1 MTNIIISGANG
12 KMGKVI
18 AEIAKKDD
26 SLNIVC
32 GFDVNTEPN
41 GIFEIY
47 SNYAEFAGKAD
58 VVIDFSHP
66 ANLDKVISFC
76 ERTNTALVMATTG
89 LTDAQKQQV
98 IDLSKKVPVF
108 FSANMSLGVNLL
120 VNLAKKATE
129 ILEESFDIE
138 IIEKHHNQKIDAP
151 SGTAYMIADTIKE
164 TMHGEASY
172 VYDRASKH
180 EKRDK
185 NEIGISSIRGGTIV
199 GEHTVIFAGND
210 EVIELKHTATS
221 KSVFAVGSIKAA
233 KFIASKKSGL
243 YDMKDILTG
252 V

>member
-18 AEIAKKDD
+18 A
-26 SLNIVC
+26 SLCKNDPTVNVVC

-41 GIFEIY
+41 GLFEIY
-47 SNYAEFAGKAD
+47 SNYALFAGKAD

-66 ANLDKVISFC
+66 ANLEKVVEFC

-89 LTDAQKQQV
+89 LTDDQKDKV
-98 IDLSKKVPVF
+98 LNLSKKVPVF

-129 ILEESFDIE
+129 ILEDSFDIE

-151 SGTAYMIADTIKE
+151 SGTAYMIADAIKD
-164 TMHGEASY
+164 TMKNSAEY
-172 VYDRASKH
+172 VYDRQSKR
-180 EKRDK
+180 EKRK
-185 NEIGISSIRGGTIV
+185 EGEIGISSIRGGTIV

-210 EVIELKHTATS
+210 EIIELKHTATS
-221 KSVFAVGSIKAA
+221 KNVFAIGSVKAA
-233 KFIASKKSGL
+233 KFLKDKDAGL
-243 YDMKDILTG
+243 YDMKDILN
-252 V
+252 